1 MSDIE
6 NINILIVDDLPQN
19 LQVLA
24 NSLKNMNYHIALATS
39 GKQAL
44 EFVQKTKF
52 DLILLDIM
60 MPEMS
65 GFKVCQAL
73 KSNELTQSI
82 PIIFLTA
89 QSDTENIIKG
99 FEAGAVDYITKPFND
114 RELIKRV
121 ETQVELKKKSEQL
134 IDFNKRLE
142 EKVKLRTS
150 ELNIERKKAEIAN
163 RAKTLFLAN
172 MNHELR
178 TPLNSIMGF
187 TSLLETTNLNEEQT
201 GYLDIIMNSSHDL
214 LKIITEILEYTN
226 IDSTIKEI
234 HKTKVKPAVMIDEAI
249 GSLRIQAIRKGL
261 HISTQIPDQLPD
273 IFADELKIKQILI
286 SLISNAIKF
295 TPSGKIEISVK
306 LENEIDEEAQLT
318 ISVSDSG
325 VGIDPEKIEYIF
337 EEFYQID
344 ETFTRQFGGLGLG
357 LSLAKGL
364 TTVINGT
371 ISVKSEVGK
380 GSTFTLMV
388 PVKKA
393 GNIIKTP
400 TIIKA
405 STVINKKI
413 LVAEDNIM
421 NQQLIRLI
429 LTQNGFEVTIAE
441 NGKKAVE
448 FASQNHYDLI
458 FMDIQ
463 MPVMDGIEATI
474 KIRELSGKQDL
485 PIIAFTAHTTPEDR
499 QMCIDAGM
507 NDMINKPL
515 KKSVLFEVIEK
526 YIK

>member
-1 MSDIE
+1 MSAPE
-6 NINILIVDDLPQN
+6 SINILIVDDLPQN

-24 NSLKNMNYHIALATS
+24 NSLKKMNYHIALATS

-44 EFVQKTKF
+44 EFVEKTKF

-60 MPEMS
+60 MPEMN
-65 GFKVCQAL
+65 GFEVCHAL
-73 KSNELTQSI
+73 KSNETTRSI
-82 PIIFLTA
+82 PVMFLTA
-89 QSDTENIIKG
+89 QNDTENIIKG

-114 RELIKRV
+114 KELIKRV

-134 IDFNKRLE
+134 IDFNKSLE
-142 EKVKLRTS
+142 EKVRLRTA
-150 ELNIERKKAEIAN
+150 ELTIERKKAEIAN

-234 HKTKVKPAVMIDEAI
+234 NNTKVNPAVMIDEAI

-261 HISTQIPDQLPD
+261 HIITHIPDQLPD
-273 IFADELKIKQILI
+273 IITDELKIKQILI

-295 TPSGKIEISVK
+295 TPSGKIEISAT
-306 LENEIDEEAQLT
+306 LENETGEEAQLAIT
-318 ISVSDSG
+318 VSDTG
-325 VGIDPEKIEYIF
+325 VGIDPEKIDFIF
-337 EEFYQID
+337 EEFYQVD
-344 ETFTRQFGGLGLG
+344 ETFTRQYGGLGLG

-364 TTVINGT
+364 ATVINGT
-371 ISVKSEVGK
+371 ISAESEVGK
-380 GSTFTLMV
+380 GSSFTLTV
-388 PVKKA
+388 PVKKI
-393 GNIIKTP
+393 GHVIKIP
-400 TIIKA
+400 SIIKA
-405 STVINKKI
+405 SAVTNKKI
-413 LVAEDNIM
+413 LIAEDNIM

-429 LTQNGFEVTIAE
+429 LTQNGFDVTIAE
-441 NGKKAVE
+441 NGKKAVD
-448 FASQNHYDLI
+448 FASMNHYDLI

-474 KIRELSGKQDL
+474 KIRKLNGKQDL

-515 KKSVLFEVIEK
+515 KKSVLFEMIEK
-526 YIK
+526 YCK